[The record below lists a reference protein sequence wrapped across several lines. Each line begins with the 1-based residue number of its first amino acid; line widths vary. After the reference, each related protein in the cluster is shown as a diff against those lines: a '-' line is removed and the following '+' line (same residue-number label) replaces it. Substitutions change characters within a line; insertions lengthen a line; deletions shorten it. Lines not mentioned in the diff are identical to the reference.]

1 MYNHRFGRFVLEGIY
16 VFIMVAI
23 FALTLFGKLHFE
35 HFFAIFLFNVLSI
48 QLLWMSETKIET
60 PLLLN
65 FQVVSLILSFV
76 LLIYFQDVDD
86 YFAHMLLIIANLL
99 IFVNWH
105 SILDNKKYQAHKVL
119 IWTGLC
125 LSFLIGSVLFFFGE
139 RILEIYLAVSVLV
152 MMLLPIGHV
161 LVNYKRIINYMEY
174 KKNILIFLTML
185 WIVFVVVYYKL
196 GVMDGTYSPL
206 NLFIIFSMIH
216 YSVQNLFLTYY
227 SNIKELVKES
237 FVWLTIAAIILLIGR
252 FYLIGL
258 VMLFGLNGYVFTKM
272 NHYFGLVHQQI
283 SKHEFQRRVE
293 QLKNESQFQS
303 EIANDFHDSVLQ
315 DIIYLKKKFDAE
327 NVPHQEASEMLSQII
342 LSIREKMATLSPK
355 MYLDKTFSENI
366 SLTIEEIQNRYQENP
381 VLLDIFC
388 DERLYLESPYDEI
401 VLRIVK
407 ELVNNIY
414 KHSQSTFAEI
424 RIIKEENEVH
434 IEAYNDEGT
443 LDEKALYNNRVF
455 SGLAQIYRIV
465 DLLNG
470 EFLIPQDD
478 GVRIIIRIPIE
489 GGIVIEHSINRRS

>member
-1 MYNHRFGRFVLEGIY
+1 MYNHRFGRFVLESVY

-35 HFFAIFLFNVLSI
+35 HYFAIFLFNVMSI

-60 PLLLN
+60 SLLLN

-86 YFAHMLLIIANLL
+86 YFAHILLIIANLL

-105 SILDNKKYQAHKVL
+105 SILDNKKHQAHKVL
-119 IWTGLC
+119 IWTGLW
-125 LSFLIGSVLFFFGE
+125 LSFLMGCVLFFFGE

-152 MMLLPIGHV
+152 MMLLPIAYV
-161 LVNYKRIINYMEY
+161 LVNYKRVINYMEY
-174 KKNILIFLTML
+174 KKNILIFLTMF
-185 WIVFVVVYYKL
+185 WIVSVVVYYKL
-196 GVMDGTYSPL
+196 GVLDGIYSPL
-206 NLFIIFSMIH
+206 NLFIIISIIH
-216 YSVQNLFLTYY
+216 YNVQNLFLTYY

-237 FVWLTIAAIILLIGR
+237 FVWLTITAIILFIGR

-258 VMLFGLNGYVFTKM
+258 VMMFGVNGYVFTKI

-327 NVPHQEASEMLSQII
+327 NISHQEASEILSQVI
-342 LSIREKMATLSPK
+342 LSLREKMGKLAPK
-355 MYLDKTFSENI
+355 MYLNHSLYDNI
-366 SLTIEEIQNRYQENP
+366 VFTIEEIQNRYQENP
-381 VLLDIFC
+381 VLLDVFC

-414 KHSQSTFAEI
+414 KHSQSTFSEI

-455 SGLAQIYRIV
+455 SGLAQIYRMV

-478 GVRIIIRIPIE
+478 GVRIIICIPIE